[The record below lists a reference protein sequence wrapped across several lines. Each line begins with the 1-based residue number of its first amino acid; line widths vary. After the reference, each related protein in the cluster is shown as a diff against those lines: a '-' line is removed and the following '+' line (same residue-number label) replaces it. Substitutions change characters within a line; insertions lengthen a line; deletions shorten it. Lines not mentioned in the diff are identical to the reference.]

1 MLDLIE
7 ELGALEQCLGGDT
20 TPIEAGASGA
30 FLFDA
35 GDFFAELP
43 GANSSSITGGAT
55 TDYNEIILGLI
66 GHNNNL

>member
-7 ELGALEQCLGGDT
+7 EFSALEECLGGDT
-20 TPIEAGASGA
+20 TPIEAGAPGA
-30 FLFDA
+30 FLFNT

-43 GANSSSITGGAT
+43 GADSSSITGGAT

-66 GHNNNL
+66 GHNFNI